1 MFVESKLDASG
12 QDAPLLA
19 EDCINFVTNG
29 VTQKVVL
36 RAWGQDVE
44 RLTRP
49 QFTAD
54 ARLTANKPYVIFDT
68 LYVAPGA
75 TLTIDPGTTLYFHD
89 KAAMRIDGTLKA
101 CGTQSQPIHLRG
113 DRTDYLFA
121 GANYDIMSGQWGGVD
136 FGAESRGNEMQYV
149 LMRGS
154 SNGITAAP
162 SAADAITLHL
172 FNSMLHNSSGNV
184 LLACDAWI
192 EAEGCEF
199 TDAAYDVVKLQ
210 GGTYR
215 FVNCTFT
222 NYYLFGL
229 KHCPIVTIALTDDD
243 GNPLS
248 PSVRLDNCIICGNV
262 KEFNENDFSGS
273 DVLLRNCMFTSNG
286 SDDANFINCKWDGDP
301 CFRMQ
306 RDKYIFDYRLGNE
319 SSAIAAGDLSLCP
332 EHALVDRYGQQR
344 IYNGGIDIGAY
355 RWVMVDDNAKQ

>member
-1 MFVESKLDASG
+1 M
-12 QDAPLLA
+12 
-19 EDCINFVTNG
+19 
-29 VTQKVVL
+29 
-36 RAWGQDVE
+36 
-44 RLTRP
+44 
-49 QFTAD
+49 
-54 ARLTANKPYVIFDT
+54 
-68 LYVAPGA
+68 
-75 TLTIDPGTTLYFHD
+75 
-89 KAAMRIDGTLKA
+89 
-101 CGTQSQPIHLRG
+101 
-113 DRTDYLFA
+113 
-121 GANYDIMSGQWGGVD
+121 
-136 FGAESRGNEMQYV
+136 
-149 LMRGS
+149 
-154 SNGITAAP
+154 
-162 SAADAITLHL
+162 
-172 FNSMLHNSSGNV
+172 
-184 LLACDAWI
+184 
-192 EAEGCEF
+192 
-199 TDAAYDVVKLQ
+199 VKLQ

-229 KHCPIVTIALTDDD
+229 KHCPIVTIALTADH

-355 RWVMVDDNAKQ
+355 RWVMVDDNAK